1 MTVQAQPLTLGEILD
16 RTVQLY
22 RRNFLLLAGI
32 SAPPAGLMVLFFGGV
47 GAVLASQLPA
57 QIAKAGSNPSANP
70 AAAGGPAALIIGL
83 VVALVLLV
91 GVPLLLG
98 TFALSLGAT
107 NYAVF
112 EANRGVKVTIR
123 AAYGFGFRH
132 FWRHVGILFLQGL
145 LAGVV
150 PYAVFIAIFMV
161 GAILAALLGKSGA
174 ATALAPLFAVL
185 VVVLLIAMFVVCV
198 WLWLRFS
205 LAFPASVVED
215 KTSWPSM
222 QRSGKLS
229 KGTRGRIFVMFL
241 LVGVLTGI
249 ISMALLIPMF
259 IVIAVVMRKSLVGPT
274 PPAMFFIALQV
285 VYLAVSF
292 LVRAFV
298 MPVYVTSLM
307 LFYYDQRI
315 RQEGYD
321 IEALMIQAGWSE
333 LPPPPQPPPAVAEA
347 SFASTPVAASEP
359 EVANSQPEASTPEG
373 TNA

>member
-1 MTVQAQPLTLGEILD
+1 MTVQVQPLTLGEILD

-47 GAVLASQLPA
+47 GALLASQLPA
-57 QIAKAGSNPSANP
+57 QIAKSGSNP
-70 AAAGGPAALIIGL
+70 AAAGGQAALAIGL
-83 VVALVLLV
+83 VIVFVLLV

-98 TFALSLGAT
+98 TFALALSAT
-107 NYAVF
+107 SYAVF

-145 LAGVV
+145 FAGVI
-150 PYAVFIAIFMV
+150 PYAVFT
-161 GAILAALLGKSGA
+161 AILMLGAVAAALLGKSGA
-174 ATALAPLFAVL
+174 GTTLAPLFAVL
-185 VVVLLIAMFVVCV
+185 FVLLLIALLVVCV

-215 KTSWPSM
+215 KSSWPSI

-229 KGTRGRIFVMFL
+229 KGTCGRIFVMFL
-241 LVGVLTGI
+241 LVGVLTFI
-249 ISMALLIPMF
+249 VSLALLIPMF
-259 IVIAVVMRKSLVGPT
+259 IGIAFVMRKALDGPT
-274 PPAMFFIALQV
+274 PPPMFFIVLQV

-333 LPPPPQPPPAVAEA
+333 LPLPVPPQPVVAEPLF
-347 SFASTPVAASEP
+347 SPTPVAAS
-359 EVANSQPEASTPEG
+359 QPEAANSEPGAPASEE

>member
-1 MTVQAQPLTLGEILD
+1 MTVHAQPLTLGEILD

-57 QIAKAGSNPSANP
+57 QIAKAGSSP
-70 AAAGGPAALIIGL
+70 ATAGGPVALIVGL
-83 VVALVLLV
+83 AIMLVLFV
-91 GVPLLLG
+91 GVPLMLG
-98 TFALSLGAT
+98 AFALSLSAT

-150 PYAVFIAIFMV
+150 PYAVFIAIFML

-174 ATALAPLFAVL
+174 GAALAPLFAVL
-185 VVVLLIAMFVVCV
+185 LVVLLIAMFVVCV

-215 KTSWPSM
+215 KASWPSM

-249 ISMALLIPMF
+249 VSMALLIPMF
-259 IVIAVVMRKSLVGPT
+259 IAIAFIMRKSLVGPT
-274 PPAMFFIALQV
+274 PPPMFFIALQV

-321 IEALMIQAGWSE
+321 IEALMMQAGWSE
-333 LPPPPQPPPAVAEA
+333 LPPSLPPPPVVAEA
-347 SFASTPVAASEP
+347 PFSAMPVAASEP
-359 EVANSQPEASTPEG
+359 EAANSEPEAPTAEE